1 MDKKK
6 LERGSDCYHCPAL
19 FFCMS
24 KASGRVP
31 KDICDKLWERF
42 LQRIPPERNKEEA

>member
-1 MDKKK
+1 MEKK
-6 LERGSDCYHCPAL
+6 LERGSDCFHCPAL

-31 KDICDKLWERF
+31 KEICDKLWERF
-42 LQRIPPERNKEEA
+42 LERVSARNKEEE